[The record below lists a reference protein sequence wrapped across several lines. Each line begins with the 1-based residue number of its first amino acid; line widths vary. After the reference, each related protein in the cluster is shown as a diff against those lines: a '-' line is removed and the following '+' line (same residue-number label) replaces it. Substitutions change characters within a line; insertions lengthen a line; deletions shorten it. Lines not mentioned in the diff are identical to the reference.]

1 MRSGA
6 DWEDVGERMRVAR
19 LAASLTQEEL
29 SARAGLDR
37 TMLVKIESGVR
48 RIDAMELIRLSS
60 ALGAAGLLAASRK
73 LSEPAVGSVLDAL
86 RATGL
91 RLPVEAPSFPVTD
104 ASTDSCRHLAGF
116 EPASGEIRT

>member
-1 MRSGA
+1 MRSGT
-6 DWEDVGERMRVAR
+6 DWEGVGERMRVAR

-91 RLPVEAPSFPVTD
+91 RLPV
-104 ASTDSCRHLAGF
+104 
-116 EPASGEIRT
+116 